1 VPKENKKFINPLL
14 RPSQDVAPVQETP
27 APEAARSSPAAKKAL
42 SSSTDAAIDNT
53 VPAHI
58 EETTKVADLTDA
70 QTSTYPSMP
79 TDTSR
84 RGEPG
89 REARSLIRRQV
100 AATETSTYTPRPE
113 IPTSEGAP
121 GSQQLQTPPETYT
134 YVPARTYTSPEMRS
148 VAPIQQ
154 STPPVPLEGTA
165 FPADSAENAYYTEP
179 PVVRRRRGSQAFEK
193 THERIT
199 LWIDKRLKQAFEE
212 LAYQQELSKTSLLNE
227 AVADLLRKYESR

>member
-14 RPSQDVAPVQETP
+14 RPSQDVAPTQETP
-27 APEAARSSPAAKKAL
+27 VPEAVRSLPAAKKAL
-42 SSSTDAAIDNT
+42 VPSTDAAIDN
-53 VPAHI
+53 PARI
-58 EETTKVADLTDA
+58 EETTKVADLTDS

-79 TDTSR
+79 TDISR
-84 RGEPG
+84 RGELA
-89 REARSLIRRQV
+89 REARSLAQRQV
-100 AATETSTYTPRPE
+100 VSTETSTYTPRPE
-113 IPTSEGAP
+113 IPTSEGATGP
-121 GSQQLQTPPETYT
+121 QQVQTPSETYT
-134 YVPARTYTSPEMRS
+134 YVPARTYTSPETRS
-148 VAPIQQ
+148 VAPIQP
-154 STPPVPLEGTA
+154 STSPVSLEGSA